1 MKNKIRLSPFLL
13 FTVFLAIL
21 FLTGCSTYRM
31 RTSASREVYQILK
44 NKSQTITKQKI
55 NWNIKYH
62 PQSAASIKNHPL
74 TLKDTLILA
83 RENNRDYQTEKE
95 TVYLN
100 ALNLTYQRY
109 LYSLHYNLG
118 GSLAGA
124 KASNGEKTL
133 SGNLNLN
140 LIKWLAQ
147 GAKIT
152 LGLTGNMFQYL
163 TGSREKAYQSI
174 INLNILQP
182 LFNGAGRRIAQE
194 DLTRAERGVVYE
206 IRSFLRYQQSFSVAV
221 AKKYFS
227 LLEAKSS
234 VGNYWDNYQFLKKI
248 RERIEMLTQ
257 AGRIPFL
264 QLGQAR
270 QDEFKAYL
278 SWLKE
283 KNAYQKQLNNF
294 KIFLGLSPEANLSL
308 EEKGL
313 TGYLKKGMPQVKI
326 SPGKSLKLS
335 LRKRLDL
342 MTSADEVGDAERK
355 VNFALN
361 ALKVKMNINLNA
373 ESETKSGDTPSFDF
387 QNPSYQAGL
396 NFKFPFN
403 NIPGRNTYLEA
414 IINLAKQKRALTL
427 KKDDIKLEV
436 INSYH
441 NLQSFYQTYMV
452 QKKSLELAES
462 RVESTNLLF
471 QAGRATTRD
480 VLEAQESY
488 LLAKN
493 SLYQAMVNYLI
504 SYLNFLENTGS
515 LKLNE
520 KGVWKGGLYAKI
532 SGKTG

>member
-1 MKNKIRLSPFLL
+1 MKNKIRLSPFLF

-21 FLTGCSTYRM
+21 FLTGCGAYRM
-31 RTSASREVYQILK
+31 KTSASREVYQILK
-44 NKSQTITKQKI
+44 KKSQKITKQKI
-55 NWNIKYH
+55 NWKIKYH
-62 PQSAASIKNHPL
+62 PRSAASIKNHPL

-83 RENNRDYQTEKE
+83 RENNRDYQTRKE
-95 TVYLN
+95 AVYLN
-100 ALNLTYQRY
+100 ALNLTDQRY

-118 GSLAGA
+118 GSLTGN
-124 KASNGEKTL
+124 KGSNGEKTL

-152 LGLTGNMFQYL
+152 LGLSENMFQYF
-163 TGSREKAYQSI
+163 TGSREKAYRSI

-194 DLTRAERGVVYE
+194 ELTQAERGVVYE
-206 IRSFLRYQQSFSVAV
+206 IRSFLRYQKSFSVEV
-221 AKKYFS
+221 AQNYFS

-264 QLGQAR
+264 QVGQAR

-283 KNAYQKQLNNF
+283 KNAYREQLDNF

-308 EEKGL
+308 QEKGIN
-313 TGYLKKGMPQVKI
+313 GYLKKGVPEVKI
-326 SPGKSLKLS
+326 SLGKSLKLS

-342 MTSADEVGDAERK
+342 ITSADEVGDAERK

-361 ALKVKMNINLNA
+361 ALKIKMNVNFKV
-373 ESETKSGDTPSFDF
+373 ESATRSGDQPSLDF

-396 NFKFPFN
+396 NFKFPFH
-403 NIPGRNTYLEA
+403 NIPGRNTYIEA
-414 IINLAKQKRALTL
+414 VINLAKEKRTLSL

-441 NLQSFYQTYMV
+441 NLQSFYQTYIM
-452 QKKSLELAES
+452 QKKSLGLAES
-462 RVESTNLLF
+462 RVESTNLLL

-520 KGVWKGGLYAKI
+520 KGVWKGDLYAKI